1 MTIRGQESRLQQW
14 SSGGDA
20 VSISSARSP
29 ARRQEGTRSRDR
41 RMTEDATWLDE
52 GTSQDADGQIDEYD
66 LTSSPN
72 DFNIKTIYDFIDSG
86 AVKIPGFQRNYVW
99 DIKRAS
105 KLIESLII
113 GLPVPQ
119 VFLYEEGRNSFLV
132 IDGQQRL
139 MTIYYFV
146 RQRFP
151 RREKRAELRRI
162 FNEHGRVPDETLHDD
177 ELFENF
183 NLRLPEFAPGHPNKF
198 ARLNYSTLGD
208 YKLQFDLRTIRN
220 VIVKQIRP
228 SDDDSS
234 IYEMFNRL
242 NTGGINLTPQEIRA
256 SLYHSS
262 FYDMLFRVNL
272 DHRWRELLGQPEP
285 DLHMRDIEVLLRGVA
300 MWQKGD
306 EYAPSM
312 VRFLN
317 MYSKEAQ
324 AFQQDQAREVE
335 QTLNW
340 FLAATEN
347 VPRTPFLTPQ
357 GRFSVPLFES
367 VFAAASQLRDGRADW
382 TLETSTIESIK
393 SNEEF
398 LTFSQEQTTN
408 TSNVKGRLRVA
419 KGFLTADAKR

>member
-1 MTIRGQESRLQQW
+1 MTADDDI
-14 SSGGDA
+14 
-20 VSISSARSP
+20 
-29 ARRQEGTRSRDR
+29 
-41 RMTEDATWLDE
+41 WLDE
-52 GTSQDADGQIDEYD
+52 GASVDEDAQIEEYD

-72 DFNIKTIYDFIDSG
+72 DFNVKTIYDFIDSG

-151 RREKRAELRRI
+151 RREKRAEIRRI

-177 ELFENF
+177 DFFENF
-183 NLRLPEFAPGHPNKF
+183 NLRLPEFAPQRPNKF
-198 ARLNYSTLGD
+198 LRLNYSTLGD
-208 YKLQFDLRTIRN
+208 YRLQFDLRTIRN
-220 VIVKQIRP
+220 VIVKQVRP

-242 NTGGINLTPQEIRA
+242 NTGGVNLTPQEIRA
-256 SLYHSS
+256 SLYHSPY
-262 FYDMLFRVNL
+262 YDMLFRVNL
-272 DHRWRELLGQPEP
+272 DPRWRELLGQPEP

-300 MWQKGD
+300 MWQKGN

-317 MYSKEAQ
+317 LYSKEAQ
-324 AFQQDQAREVE
+324 QFRQNQIEE
-335 QTLNW
+335 IEGTLNW
-340 FLAATEN
+340 FLSATEN
-347 VPRTPFLTPQ
+347 VSRTPFLTPQ
-357 GRFSVPLFES
+357 GRFSLPLFES
-367 VFAAASQLRDGRADW
+367 VFAAAGQLNDAQHTPWSLDAATVDR
-382 TLETSTIESIK
+382 IK
-393 SNEEF
+393 TDQEF
-398 LTFSQEQTTN
+398 LTFSQAQTTD

-419 KGFLTADAKR
+419 KDFLSQDMKR